1 MNKLSLLFPKDKEPN
16 VKVLSEETLH
26 DLGVE
31 TFVAGL
37 STREAEKS
45 LFTKMLSRLPV
56 DAKTIAYRAD
66 IFEDIMN
73 FPELRDEL
81 QNLLQ
86 KVDFLKNYGSFSK
99 GSDVAGIWQLM
110 HRMDEMHEYIICVEA
125 IYGCLKNLNIQS
137 EGLKWLRDYCKERYM
152 DRGFA
157 EMKKDIEALRAET
170 SNIKSVTL
178 GINLNERFE
187 ANAIGIVSI
196 NNKYF
201 TRSDIISHFA
211 DFLSRKDD
219 IQDGTQWKEDYGFR
233 QDGIGKDDS
242 IPLETVG
249 LRFATH
255 GLSMLAEGE
264 VGVDTMQ
271 YMDRI
276 ANHMLSRTA
285 KHVKDVISY
294 HINADIHEITD
305 LIPEF
310 LFYISWVNFIQKM
323 QKLNLSFVKPE
334 CVLDEKEES
343 MCARGIYNLK
353 LAQAALADPS
363 RAAEIVVNDLDFD
376 PDHMIYIL
384 TGANRGGKTTI
395 TQAVGISF
403 LLAQHGIYVPG
414 TKFSFTPCDAI
425 FTHFPADEDKT
436 MDLGRLGEECQ
447 RFRDAYQEATKKS
460 LLLLNETF
468 STTSYEEGYYIAFD
482 AVRALRHKGI
492 RTIYN
497 THMHKLGMELE
508 ALNSEEGVGR
518 VASLTM
524 LSEGGKRSYVVKV
537 CPPEGTS
544 YARDIAEKY
553 GVTYD
558 MLMQK

>member
-1 MNKLSLLFPKDKEPN
+1 MEKLSLLFPKDMEPN
-16 VKVLSEETLH
+16 VKVLSEETMH

-37 STREAEKS
+37 SSREVEKS
-45 LFTKMLSRLPV
+45 LLTKMLSRLPI
-56 DAKTIAYRAD
+56 DKKAISYRAD
-66 IFEDIMN
+66 IFEDMMN
-73 FPELRDEL
+73 FAQLRDDL
-81 QNLLQ
+81 QKLLQ
-86 KVDFLKNYGSFSK
+86 KVDFLKNYGSFGK

-110 HRMDEMHEYIICVEA
+110 HRMDEMNEYILCVEA
-125 IYGCLKNLNIQS
+125 IYNCLKDLPIQS
-137 EGLKWLRDYCKERYM
+137 EGLKWLRDYCKERYL

-157 EMKKDIEALRAET
+157 ELKKDIEMLRAET

-187 ANAIGIVSI
+187 ANAIGLISI

-201 TRSDIISHFA
+201 TRSDLISHFA

-219 IQDGTQWKEDYGFR
+219 IQDGTEWKEDYSFR
-233 QDGIGKDDS
+233 QDGMGKDDGVA
-242 IPLETVG
+242 LETVG

-255 GLSMLAEGE
+255 GLSMLAEND

-285 KHVKDVISY
+285 KHVKDVISH

-310 LFYISWVNFIQKM
+310 MFYIRWVEFIQKM
-323 QKLNLSFVKPE
+323 QNLNLSFVKPE
-334 CVLDEKEES
+334 CVEAKEEEI
-343 MCARGIYNLK
+343 MCAKGIYNLK
-353 LAQAALADPS
+353 LSQAAISEPS
-363 RAAEIVVNDLDFD
+363 RAKEIVVNDLEFD
-376 PDHMIYIL
+376 KEHMIYIL

-395 TQAVGISF
+395 TQAVGIAF

-414 TKFSFTPCDAI
+414 TQFRFTPCDAI

-447 RFRDAYQEATKKS
+447 RFRDAYKEATQKS

-468 STTSYEEGYYIAFD
+468 STTSYEEGYYIAVD
-482 AVRALRHKGI
+482 AVKALRHKGI

-497 THMHKLGMELE
+497 THMHKLGMELDR
-508 ALNSEEGVGR
+508 LNEGEGNGQVS
-518 VASLTM
+518 SLTM

-553 GVTYD
+553 GVTYE
-558 MLMQK
+558 MLMQ